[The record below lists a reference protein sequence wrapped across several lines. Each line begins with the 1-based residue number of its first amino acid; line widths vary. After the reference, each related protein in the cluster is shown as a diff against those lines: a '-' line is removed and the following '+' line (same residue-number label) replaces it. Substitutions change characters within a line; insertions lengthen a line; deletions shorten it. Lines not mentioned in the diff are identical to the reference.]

1 MATINCRECKAEV
14 NNAAKICPKCGVKN
28 PSSETAKLFTVF
40 AICFGIAVLVNV
52 AVAFFK
58 N

>member
-1 MATINCRECKAEV
+1 MAFINCRKCKAEV
-14 NNAAKICPKCGVKN
+14 DSTAKICPKCGVKSPN
-28 PSSETAKLFTVF
+28 SQTAKLFMVF
-40 AICFGIAVLVNV
+40 AIFFGIAVLLNV